1 MPGGEIPYALGGDP
15 NFPADGAERLRA
27 TFTEFKYWF
36 DDPFRC
42 SEFAGRAKEIR
53 EQSTDEGKRI
63 NHHEK
68 MDPGADM
75 TYWSENH
82 RLLFGTAEYLAGQY
96 LARRHVRL
104 RSPISEGGTAR
115 ADTKGRLRR
124 GRAPRPGT
132 PARAPLAERATAA
145 GLRGVERTRL
155 LRRGRPAAREPGRLL
170 GRRAGPDARGDGPRR
185 AGPRPGAEPDGR
197 RLCRLRGPRILRA
210 QELRVGPVGPGL
222 RRAALR
228 DIRGHFVASS
238 NAAIFLATSP
248 LYEPPD
254 VLVELGAHPPGR
266 FTSRGRVSITF
277 EEAGD
282 HGVGF
287 RSPDDM
293 EFWWSRAAYATKQTI
308 LASKQVATDSGLL
321 DTPPFKDILPMI
333 ESAAKAIDTAEDV
346 GGGILGGIGGAA
358 LGFAVGGPA
367 GAIVGGAAG
376 AYAGA
381 SEPDFDLVRR
391 RRPGV
396 GDHRGFGP
404 DPRQPLRA
412 SLRRDALLASVQGF
426 RPGQLNFQS
435 MAVRRRALEWSDGVD
450 DVIRRQAVASSSAWV
465 RPRGRSSAPPW
476 AGPSGW
482 ASAPCSCPTWTSSTK
497 SFSSRTT
504 TTGPTGGPA
513 TSSSPASSSSTAPPS
528 PPIRQRRSR
537 SCCLA
542 SARTPGFRRTSSSR
556 RSGP

>member
-1 MPGGEIPYALGGDP
+1 MGGAFAG
-15 NFPADGAERLRA
+15 
-27 TFTEFKYWF
+27 
-36 DDPFRC
+36 
-42 SEFAGRAKEIR
+42 SAGRAYFEHKNCVWD
-53 EQSTDEGKRI
+53 QSVRDCAE
-63 NHHEK
+63 
-68 MDPGADM
+68 
-75 TYWSENH
+75 
-82 RLLFGTAEYLAGQY
+82 LLFGN
-96 LARRHVRL
+96 
-104 RSPISEGGTAR
+104 
-115 ADTKGRLRR
+115 
-124 GRAPRPGT
+124 
-132 PARAPLAERATAA
+132 
-145 GLRGVERTRL
+145 
-155 LRRGRPAAREPGRLL
+155 
-170 GRRAGPDARGDGPRR
+170 
-185 AGPRPGAEPDGR
+185 
-197 RLCRLRGPRILRA
+197 
-210 QELRVGPVGPGL
+210 
-222 RRAALR
+222 
-228 DIRGHFVASS
+228 RGHFVASS

-381 SEPDFDLVRR
+381 SEPDFDLADAADLASVITE
-391 RRPGV
+391 GSV
-396 GDHRGFGP
+396 
-404 DPRQPLRA
+404 LTRA
-412 SLRRDALLASVQGF
+412 NLYAHHSGDALLASVQGF

-435 MAVRRRALEWSDGVD
+435 WPCVAALSNGAMVWTTYPSAGSRLKLGLGSTTWALIGAAVG
-450 DVIRRQAVASSSAWV
+450 
-465 RPRGRSSAPPW
+465 
-476 AGPSGW
+476 GPIGL

-497 SFSSRTT
+497 SCSSRTT